1 MHLAGRC
8 AAGWLQSGARPAD
21 APHVPRHRARPR
33 LLPRLLLGVGL
44 SAALTATGSLVLRV
58 AGSPDV
64 ASVALGTA
72 PAGAPAPPALPT
84 ADVAAVADRA
94 PGTSTPTAPATP
106 TESADPAES
115 TDPAAPAYDA
125 PARAEQVRVPGVER
139 LGIGEVGRIA
149 SVDEMPEA
157 AASAYRFA
165 EVVIDAAPGDCRVP
179 WTVLAAVL
187 QVQSDH
193 GRAGGRELREDGT
206 VAPRLVGQR
215 RARSGQAG
223 MRDTD
228 GGALD
233 RDRRLDRPV
242 GPAGFWP
249 WAWRAYGVDGD
260 DDGRRDPQDLDDV
273 ALALAVLLC
282 ADRGDLGERKDLRR
296 ALEAVLPAR
305 WLVRSV
311 VRQER
316 AYRSEV
322 AAGVDRGEPPVVVRL
337 APPPEPEEPEEP
349 DEPEDAEEAEQPGG
363 AEQPEGS
370 DGAAEDAG
378 PAGPRGGDGPQ
389 DGPKDGPRGP
399 SAGGFTQ
406 VPVGR
411 QQPQE

>member
-1 MHLAGRC
+1 
-8 AAGWLQSGARPAD
+8 
-21 APHVPRHRARPR
+21 VPRHRARPR

-44 SAALTATGSLVLRV
+44 SAALAATGTLVLRV
-58 AGSPDV
+58 AGSPDLT
-64 ASVALGTA
+64 SVALGTA
-72 PAGAPAPPALPT
+72 PAGAPVPPALPA
-84 ADVAAVADRA
+84 ADVAPVADTA
-94 PGTSTPTAPATP
+94 PGPTASTPPTPSSTTP
-106 TESADPAES
+106 T
-115 TDPAAPAYDA
+115 APAYDA
-125 PARAEQVRVPGVER
+125 PARAQRVRVPGVER

-193 GRAGGRELREDGT
+193 GRAGDRELREDGT

-215 RARSGQAG
+215 RARAGQPG

-233 RDRRLDRPV
+233 RDRRFDRPV

-282 ADRGDLGERKDLRR
+282 ADRGDLAERQDLRR
-296 ALEAVLPAR
+296 ALDAVLPAQ
-305 WLVRSV
+305 WLVRAV

-337 APPPEPEEPEEP
+337 GPPPEPEDTDEPDETDASDEP
-349 DEPEDAEEAEQPGG
+349 DEPDA
-363 AEQPEGS
+363 PEGPEQA
-370 DGAAEDAG
+370 DGPDGDADPAG
-378 PAGPRGGDGPQ
+378 AAGPRGA
-389 DGPKDGPRGP
+389 DGPKDGPKGP